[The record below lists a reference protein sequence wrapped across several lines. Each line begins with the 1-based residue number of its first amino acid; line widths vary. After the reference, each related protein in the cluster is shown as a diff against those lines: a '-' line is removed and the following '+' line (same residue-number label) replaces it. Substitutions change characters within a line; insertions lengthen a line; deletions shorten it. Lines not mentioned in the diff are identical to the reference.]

1 MPGKTR
7 RIVDLSRHIEPS
19 MPVFPLDPKP
29 AILTWAQT
37 PVHAF
42 DSEVL
47 HLSTHTGT
55 HMDAPNH
62 MLGREADSIERVSLD
77 RCIGRGMVLDLRRV
91 PPRGIIDRD
100 ALRGCEETL
109 GRTPESGDAVL
120 LWTGWAGHWRSR
132 DFLTDYPGLAQDA
145 AQYLAERE
153 VGLVGVDSA
162 NLDHPGAGDFPAHK
176 TLLGKGIPIVENLTR
191 LGAIRSRNFTFIA
204 LPLAIA
210 GATGSPVRALAVVER

>member
-1 MPGKTR
+1 MPRKTR

-29 AILTWAQT
+29 AILTWARS

-62 MLGREADSIERVSLD
+62 MLGREAESIERVSLD
-77 RCIGRGMVLDLRRV
+77 RCIGRGMVLDLRRS

-100 ALRGCEETL
+100 SLRQSGLDPALNLE
-109 GRTPESGDAVL
+109 PGDAVL
-120 LWTGWAGHWRSR
+120 LWTGWARHWRSP

-145 AQYLAERE
+145 AQYLADLE
-153 VGLVGVDSA
+153 VGLVGVDSV
-162 NLDHPGAGDFPAHK
+162 NLDHPDAVDFPAHK
-176 TLLGKGIPIVENLTR
+176 TLLSMGIPIVENLTR
-191 LGAIRSRNFTFIA
+191 LGSIRSRTFTFVA

-210 GATGSPVRALAVVER
+210 GATGSPVRALAMVER